1 MAMARWLHAQVA
13 LLRPWLVLVPA
24 VLGLGLLQG
33 LLVQAPGSV
42 LVQRLVAD
50 ALMLLRALP
59 LWCLLLWP
67 ALALP
72 VRGQAVVMA
81 LNVQVGPFLT
91 KGQRDTAQ
99 GARLGCRS
107 QL

>member
-1 MAMARWLHAQVA
+1 MAMARWLTALGA
-13 LLRPWLVLVPA
+13 LLRPWAVLVPA
-24 VLGLGLLQG
+24 VLGLGWVQG

-42 LVQRLVAD
+42 LGQRLVAD

-72 VRGQAVVMA
+72 ARGQAVVMA
-81 LNVQVGPFLT
+81 LAGSLFMLVLT
-91 KGQRDTAQ
+91 ALD
-99 GARLGCRS
+99 LYF
-107 QL
+107 